1 MKNSNLDE
9 RQEQTLLKIE
19 HNGCWIAFWGL
30 LAALIVE
37 QILFGPEFRYIA
49 GEWIVFMVMAIY
61 LAVDCLRNGIW
72 DRRMKANGKS
82 VLAASAIAGL
92 VFGAVMFVIIM
103 IRYPGHLAGSA
114 SAALIGFAMTFVLCF
129 IVLSLS
135 AKSYKKRIEKL
146 EQEPEE
152 EE

>member
-37 QILFGPEFRYIA
+37 QFLFGPEFRYIA

-92 VFGAVMFVIIM
+92 VFAAVMFVITM
-103 IRYPGHLAGSA
+103 IRYPGHPVGSA